1 MLQFKVAKNVVGDRR
16 LTMIMRPEN
25 LEMKIFLEYNLI
37 ALNYSVLWKACS
49 QCQKHFDA
57 LTARKVTQEIQT
69 RDPMMEGWGAMVKKG
84 EGEFAFFIGQIR
96 KFSLI
101 FDFGISILT
110 DF

>member
-49 QCQKHFDA
+49 QCQKYFDA

-69 RDPMMEGWGAMVKKG
+69 RDPICICICICYTCTQAFTVILKG
-84 EGEFAFFIGQIR
+84 LPGRF
-96 KFSLI
+96 
-101 FDFGISILT
+101 
-110 DF
+110 